1 MSMDPR
7 GALLRAML
15 LGALACGGTARADAL
30 VDVRAV
36 LQGLSGN
43 APLKAVLDARSEHL
57 DQEENDDRVP
67 AGHIRLD
74 VAADGGLGIRLE
86 SDQLRL
92 IDQEQQLH
100 AGDPNRATPN
110 VDLLRNTGPT
120 QIERLVAAAPD
131 LLHWL
136 EGATAPEL
144 KSDQLDGVSVRQ
156 LSVKV
161 PLLANRKYSS
171 YAYGYHGELLL
182 WLDPQGVPLAY
193 ERDFHAKF
201 CKFFLCIT
209 VDERHTGRL
218 RVVDGRL
225 VAVSAVDEIK
235 QSGLGQGA
243 HTRASYELRLDG
255 IPQG

>member
-1 MSMDPR
+1 MDR
-7 GALLRAML
+7 QGVWLWAALL
-15 LGALACGGTARADAL
+15 GVSVTSSGARADAL
-30 VDVRAV
+30 TDMRAT
-36 LQGLSGN
+36 LQGLSGD
-43 APLKAVLDARSEHL
+43 APIKAVLDARLEHL

-67 AGHIRLD
+67 PGHIRLD
-74 VAADGGLGIRLE
+74 IDADGGLGIRLE
-86 SDQLRL
+86 PDQLQL
-92 IDQEQQLH
+92 IDQEQQAH
-100 AGDPNRATPN
+100 AADPNRATPN

-120 QIERLVAAAPD
+120 QIERFVSAAPD

-144 KSDQLDGVSVRQ
+144 KPGQLDGVSLRQ
-156 LSVKV
+156 LSVQV
-161 PLLANRKYSS
+161 PLLANRKYSA

-193 ERDFHAKF
+193 QRDFHAKF

-209 VDERHTGRL
+209 VDERHTVRL

-225 VAVSAVDEIK
+225 VAVSAVDEIT

-243 HTRASYELRLDG
+243 HTRASYGLQLER
-255 IPQG
+255 PPAP